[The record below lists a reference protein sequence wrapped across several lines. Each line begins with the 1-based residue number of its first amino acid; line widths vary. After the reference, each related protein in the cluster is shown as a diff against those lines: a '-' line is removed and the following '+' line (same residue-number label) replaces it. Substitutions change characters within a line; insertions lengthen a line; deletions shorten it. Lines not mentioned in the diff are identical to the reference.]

1 MVDRLILVGMMGAGK
16 TTVGQ
21 MLAERLGWE
30 YLDSDAQV
38 VADTGRT
45 VPELFAEEGEAA
57 FRAEESRV
65 LADALGGTEPVVVAA
80 AGGVV
85 LSASN
90 RDLLMR
96 SGVVVWLR
104 AAPEVLARRV
114 GTGAGRPLL
123 DDDPAGTLTALYEVR
138 RPLYESVAAV
148 TVDVDGL
155 TPDQLVDRVL
165 SEGALAD
172 RGIGR
177 GVGSGSE
184 G

>member
-1 MVDRLILVGMMGAGK
+1 VVDRLILVGMMGAGK

-45 VPELFAEEGEAA
+45 VPELFAEEGE
-57 FRAEESRV
+57 
-65 LADALGGTEPVVVAA
+65 ALGGTEPVVVAA